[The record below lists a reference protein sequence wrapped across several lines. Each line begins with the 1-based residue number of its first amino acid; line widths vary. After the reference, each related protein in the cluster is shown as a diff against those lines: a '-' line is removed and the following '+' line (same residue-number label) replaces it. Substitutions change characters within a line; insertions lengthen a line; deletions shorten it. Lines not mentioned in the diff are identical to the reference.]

1 MQPRPGAD
9 AEQGPISG
17 MATPYPASWIDHLI
31 AWIGRLPGPAWV
43 FYVLAIV
50 LLILVSHGVRWLDG
64 SLPRGEFDPARVAEA
79 PLILYFLA
87 LMHSLNSVARRS
99 LDAFRPA
106 LAISEPQVA
115 RLEYELTTMPRAAGY
130 ISAAVGSVVGI
141 LSILSSPASW
151 GISVGTSPLTLG
163 YTVVASAVSMAFAA
177 AFVFHTLRQL
187 RLVSR
192 IHRMATNINLF
203 EKMPV
208 YAFSALTA
216 RTGIGIVIIIYY
228 YVYLFYFLHLFG
240 PTYRASLIDSL
251 TTVVFLLLAAASFV
265 LPLNGMHHRLGEEK
279 ARLAAEADR
288 RFEAALKRLHERLD
302 SDSFERMDDL
312 NKALASLVIERDA
325 LARISTWPWRP
336 ETLRSFLTSV
346 ALPVLIWVVTAFL
359 GRLLEV

>member
-9 AEQGPISG
+9 AEQAPISG

-228 YVYLFYFLHLFG
+228 YVYLFYFLSL
-240 PTYRASLIDSL
+240 RADVPRL
-251 TTVVFLLLAAASFV
+251 TDRQPHNSGFPS
-265 LPLNGMHHRLGEEK
+265 PSSRLV
-279 ARLAAEADR
+279 RLAAQRHAPSAGGGKGPAGGR
-288 RFEAALKRLHERLD
+288 GRSAFR
-302 SDSFERMDDL
+302 S
-312 NKALASLVIERDA
+312 
-325 LARISTWPWRP
+325 RP
-336 ETLRSFLTSV
+336 QATSR
-346 ALPVLIWVVTAFL
+346 AI
-359 GRLLEV
+359 G